1 MGEPVTACE
10 LCFSDE
16 DLSVILDLGSQPLAE
31 RDSEFYP
38 LALQKCSYCGL
49 VQLTYA
55 VDPDE
60 LFPPGHPYAS
70 GNTRF
75 LHDHFSALAAR
86 LNERLQPGDV
96 VVDIGANDGTFLRYI
111 RPDAVRVAVE
121 PTNQAAKIPDGIYV
135 WQEFFT
141 PETADHIG
149 MAHGRARFVTASNVL
164 AHVPNPHQFCESVR
178 ILLRD
183 GDGELVT
190 ENHDVAS
197 ILDGLQID
205 TVYHEH
211 RRYWSPGTL
220 AYLLEQHGL
229 AVTDIEHIPTHGG
242 SFRTWARMLPS
253 GELASRAAAALGSLR
268 ELVEDCARKGSVYGV
283 GAATRATPLIHAA
296 GLKTLVAAVCEIR
309 GSDKIG
315 TRMPG
320 TQMPVVDEQAL
331 ITDQPEFALLFSWH
345 LADGLIA
352 KLREKGYRGTFILPL
367 PEPRLVH
374 GQ

>member
-1 MGEPVTACE
+1 MGELVTACD
-10 LCFSDE
+10 LCFSDD
-16 DLSVILDLGSQPLAE
+16 DLSVILDLGRQPLAE
-31 RDSEFYP
+31 RDSELYP
-38 LALQKCSYCGL
+38 LALQKCTYCGL

-55 VDPDE
+55 VGQEE

-75 LHDHFSALAAR
+75 LHDHFSALARDLNMR
-86 LNERLQPGDV
+86 LKPGDV
-96 VVDIGANDGTFLRYI
+96 IVDVGANDGTFLSYI

-121 PTNQAAKIPDGIYV
+121 PTNQAAKIPEGIRLC
-135 WQEFFT
+135 QEFFT
-141 PETADHIG
+141 PDTAGFIWDQVG
-149 MAHGRARFVTASNVL
+149 PARFVTASNVL
-164 AHVPNPHQFCESVR
+164 AHVPAPHQFCESVR
-178 ILLRD
+178 ILL
-183 GDGELVT
+183 GPEGEFIT

-211 RRYWSPGTL
+211 LRYWSPGTL
-220 AYLLEQHGL
+220 SYLLEQHGL
-229 AVTDIEHIPTHGG
+229 TVTGIEHIPTHGG
-242 SFRTWARMLPS
+242 SFRTRARMLPS
-253 GELASRAAAALGSLR
+253 GELASRAAAALGTLH

-296 GLKTLVAAVCEIR
+296 DLKTLVICTCEVK

-315 TRMPG
+315 TCMPG
-320 TQMPVVDEQAL
+320 TQMPVVDEQVL
-331 ITDQPEFALLFSWH
+331 LTDQPAFALLFSWH
-345 LADGLIA
+345 IADGLIA
-352 KLREKGYRGTFILPL
+352 KLRDAGYRGTFIVPL